1 MTLQNPLTRLASGIS
16 IRKAGT
22 NDAAK
27 LAAIGRMTFVET
39 FAHANTKEDMQQYVS
54 KAFTEKQLLQELAEP
69 GTTFLMAFERDRLAG
84 YAKLRS
90 SHNPTEL
97 KDHKALELQR
107 IYARKFYQGKKVGKQ
122 LMEYSVDVAKAMG
135 FDTLWLGVWEYNPRA
150 IAFYEKW
157 GFEKFGE
164 QTFTL
169 GFDVQ
174 TDILMKKRI
183 E

>member
-1 MTLQNPLTRLASGIS
+1 MTLQNPLTLLASGIN
-16 IRKAGT
+16 IRKAGA

-27 LAAIGRMTFVET
+27 LAAIGKMTFAET

-54 KAFTEKQLLQELAEP
+54 KAFTEKQLLIELEEP
-69 GTTFLMAFERDRLAG
+69 GTIFLMAFERDRLAG

-90 SHNPTEL
+90 SKNPSGL
-97 KDHKALELQR
+97 NSNKALELQR
-107 IYARKFYQGKKVGKQ
+107 IYARQSYQGKKVGKQ
-122 LMEYSVDVAKAMG
+122 LMEYSLEMAKAMG

-164 QTFTL
+164 QSFTL
-169 GFDVQ
+169 GYDTQ